1 MGFAYQKGQ
10 TRFYLAESTHNV
22 AFRTTYLRKKL
33 ANRSDAGAPL
43 LPEVYLDESFCNL
56 NHSLGNTWVDETKKR
71 LTKSGKGPR
80 MCIVGA
86 GIVRTASRGL
96 VVGEWVDGSLV
107 MWQSQQR
114 PKRKQ
119 KGQVDSVDD
128 GDDYHGNF
136 NSDMFERWFGGVCR
150 TLQALHGPCV
160 IHMDGAKYHKRVLN
174 PPPTSK
180 DPKATLMAWLAARA
194 VSYDAK
200 ITKAELLDLCRQH
213 RETPSYATQVLATE
227 CGHTLLFTPP
237 YHPKLQPIEV
247 VWGVVKNRIGVRP
260 SKDMGELRTRLEVEF
275 SSIQSSH
282 WLGAYRKAQSF
293 EDMYFSTAE
302 DALLGDEASDAD
314 SDLLRESCDSE

>member
-56 NHSLGNTWVDETKKR
+56 NHSPGKTWVDE
-71 LTKSGKGPR
+71 
-80 MCIVGA
+80 
-86 GIVRTASRGL
+86 
-96 VVGEWVDGSLV
+96 
-107 MWQSQQR
+107 
-114 PKRKQ
+114 
-119 KGQVDSVDD
+119 
-128 GDDYHGNF
+128 
-136 NSDMFERWFGGVCR
+136 
-150 TLQALHGPCV
+150 
-160 IHMDGAKYHKRVLN
+160 
-174 PPPTSK
+174 
-180 DPKATLMAWLAARA
+180 
-194 VSYDAK
+194 
-200 ITKAELLDLCRQH
+200 
-213 RETPSYATQVLATE
+213 
-227 CGHTLLFTPP
+227 TLLFTPP
-237 YHPKLQPIEV
+237 YHPELQPIEV

-260 SKDMGELRTRLEVEF
+260 SKDMGELRTRLELEF
-275 SSIQSSH
+275 SSIESSH

>member
-22 AFRTTYLRKKL
+22 AFRTTYLRKRL

-56 NHSLGNTWVDETKKR
+56 NHSPGKTWVDETKKR
-71 LTKSGKGPR
+71 LTKSGIGPR

-86 GIVRTASRGL
+86 GIVQTASRGL

-107 MWQSQQR
+107 MLPSQQR
-114 PKRKQ
+114 PKRKR

-160 IHMDGAKYHKRVLN
+160 IHMDGAKYHKLVLN
-174 PPPTSK
+174 PPPTCK

-200 ITKAELLDLCRQH
+200 IMKAELLDLCRQH

-237 YHPKLQPIEV
+237 YHPELQPIEV

-275 SSIQSSH
+275 SSIESSH

-314 SDLLRESCDSE
+314 SNLLRESWDSE